1 MNNQQHDESAL
12 AKWERQKAEGQPI
25 AEHILNILKAGLS
38 AAPFTSAIAS
48 LMTDYIPSSKTKRL
62 EEFAEQIAKDLL
74 RLQDSVNTDYL
85 KTDNFAFMFEQSFR
99 AVAEYPQKEKLEAFR
114 GILVNSAT
122 IRGYTEEEKEYF
134 LNLAMNLSTLHIRI
148 LKFMAIPEKYL
159 EEAGISKEKIAG
171 GFSQFFPVAIPGV
184 SLEVIRSAFGEL
196 NRYGFTNT
204 GESIF
209 GTMTA
214 GQGLDLLRGR
224 VTVLGNRFIRF
235 CTAPIP

>member
-1 MNNQQHDESAL
+1 MNDQQHDEFAL
-12 AKWERQKAEGQPI
+12 EKWERQKAEGLPI

-38 AAPFTSAIAS
+38 AAPFAGAIAS
-48 LMTDYIPSSKTKRL
+48 LMTDYIPSSKTRRL

-74 RLQDSVNTDYL
+74 RLQASVNAEYL
-85 KTDNFAFMFEQSFR
+85 KTDNFAFIFEQSFR

-122 IRGYTEEEKEYF
+122 IKDYHEEEKEYF
-134 LNLAMNLSTLHIRI
+134 LNLAINLSILHIRI

-159 EEAGISKEKIAG
+159 EEEGISKEKIAG
-171 GFSQFFPVAIPGV
+171 GFSQFFPIAIPGV

-204 GESIF
+204 PESIF

-214 GQGLDLLRGR
+214 GQGLDLLRGH
-224 VTVLGNRFIRF
+224 VTELGNRFIKF
-235 CTAPIP
+235 CTVQT